1 MSEIQEKQKEIE
13 QKIDE
18 WREERRIIDA
28 SKGPLPNGSTCTIRI
43 QHSGQPFTVYFTGQA
58 CKVGFD
64 NSNEPPRKF
73 TWGQNDVVEKVLE
86 YIDQLLNG

>member
-18 WREERRIIDA
+18 WHKERRIVDV
-28 SKGPLPNGSTCTIRI
+28 SKRYLPNEITSSIRI
-43 QHSGQPFTVYFTGQA
+43 QHSGQPFTVYYDGQA
-58 CKVGFD
+58 CKVAED

-73 TWGQNDVVEKVLE
+73 MWSQNDVVEKVLE
-86 YIDQLLNG
+86 SIEQLLNG